1 MKKTIALLITFI
13 AFFLTV
19 TAYGNEVNDI
29 TNVITTEQA
38 ITDNAINID
47 SANVPDSTII
57 KRLKEIFIEL
67 DDLKAISVDINNG
80 VVTLSGVV
88 NSAKNQDVAIKLAKQ
103 IQGVVAVESNI
114 ELNRAIDQRLGTVL
128 SKAQNLFD
136 RSVETLPVLII
147 AIVTFILFWLL
158 GGWISQNNSLL
169 NKISP
174 NQFIANLLGQILHL
188 VIIVLGLIMALSL
201 LDATS
206 LLSTILGAAGIIGL
220 AVGFAVK
227 DTVENYIASILLS
240 LRNPFEFNDFV
251 DIGGNLGNVARLTT
265 RATIL
270 ISPDGNHI
278 RIPNAMVFKA
288 VIMNYTR
295 NPQRRFQFD
304 IGVDSAQD
312 LKVAQHIALQTISAI
327 EGVLQDP
334 KPQAFVQE
342 LGDFN
347 VVIRFFC
354 WVDQANFDFGKVRS
368 EAIRLCKLAFD
379 QANIVMP
386 EPIYQIR
393 INDTVNKSDLNPSKP
408 AASKKENTKMPTD
421 NKETEYLDDLSPD
434 NSVEIKAREELDL
447 ANGENLLND
456 NAPKE

>member
-1 MKKTIALLITFI
+1 MKNTTLFLISFAALL
-13 AFFLTV
+13 LTL
-19 TAYGNEVNDI
+19 TTYGDELNDI
-29 TNVITTEQA
+29 TSEQA
-38 ITDNAINID
+38 ITDNAIIID
-47 SANVPDSTII
+47 SANVPDSKIS
-57 KRLKEIFIEL
+57 KRLKDIFIEL
-67 DDLKAISVDINNG
+67 DDLKAISVDVKNG
-80 VVTLSGVV
+80 VVTLSGIV
-88 NSAKNQDVAIKLAKQ
+88 NSSKNQNIAIKLAKQ
-103 IQGVVAVESNI
+103 IQGVVAVESN
-114 ELNRAIDQRLGTVL
+114 LDVNRAIDQRLSTVL
-128 SKAQNLFD
+128 NKAQNLFD
-136 RSVETLPVLII
+136 RSVEFLPVLII
-147 AIVTFILFWLL
+147 SILTFILFWLF
-158 GGWISQNNSLL
+158 GGWISRNNTLL
-169 NKISP
+169 KKITP
-174 NQFIANLLGQILHL
+174 NQFIANLLGQVLHL
-188 VIIVLGLIMALSL
+188 MIIVLGLIMALSL

-240 LRNPFEFNDFV
+240 LRNPFEFNDFI
-251 DIGGNLGNVARLTT
+251 DIDGNLGNVARLTT

-278 RIPNAMVFKA
+278 RIPNAKVFKA
-288 VIMNYTR
+288 VIVNYTR

-312 LKVAQHIALQTISAI
+312 LKLAQHIALQTISSI
-327 EGVLQDP
+327 EGILQEP
-334 KPQAFVQE
+334 KPQAFIQE

-368 EAIRLCKLAFD
+368 EAIRLSKLAFD

-393 INDTVNKSDLNPSKP
+393 MNDSVSESTLSSNKHVSSTKSKTKLQSDIK
-408 AASKKENTKMPTD
+408 D
-421 NKETEYLDDLSPD
+421 TEYLDDLTPD
-434 NSVEIKAREELDL
+434 NSVEIKAREELQS

>member
-1 MKKTIALLITFI
+1 MKKGIALFI
-13 AFFLTV
+13 AVTAFFLSS
-19 TAYGNEVNDI
+19 ASYAGEANGIASDI
-29 TNVITTEQA
+29 GTQQS

-47 SANVPDSTII
+47 GANVPDSKIA
-57 KRLKEIFIEL
+57 KRLQDIFIEL
-67 DDLKAISVDINNG
+67 DDLKAVAVEVKNG
-80 VVTLSGVV
+80 VVTLTGSV
-88 NSAKNQDVAIKLAKQ
+88 NSSKNQNVAVKLAKQ
-103 IQGVVAVESNI
+103 LQGVVAVESNL
-114 ELNRAIDQRLGTVL
+114 EVNQAVDQRLTTVIN
-128 SKAQNLFD
+128 KAQNLID
-136 RSVETLPVLII
+136 RSVESLPLLII
-147 AIVTFILFWLL
+147 AIVTFILFWLF
-158 GGWISQNNSLL
+158 GGWITDNNRLL
-169 NKISP
+169 NKIAP
-174 NQFIANLLGQILHL
+174 NRFIANLLGQILHL
-188 VIIVLGLIMALSL
+188 VIILIGLIMALSL

-288 VIMNYTR
+288 VIVNYTR

-312 LKVAQHIALQTISAI
+312 LKVAQRIALKTISSI
-327 EGVLQDP
+327 EGILQEP

-347 VVIRFFC
+347 VVIRFYC

-379 QANIVMP
+379 EANIIMP

-393 INDTVNKSDLNPSKP
+393 MNDSETESTMATRKRASSKKANVSSKSDS
-408 AASKKENTKMPTD
+408 
-421 NKETEYLDDLSPD
+421 KETEYLDDLTPD
-434 NSVEIKAREELDL
+434 YAAERKAREELHS
-447 ANGENLLND
+447 AKGENLLND
-456 NAPKE
+456 HAPKE

>member
-1 MKKTIALLITFI
+1 MKKTITLLITFA

-19 TAYGNEVNDI
+19 TAYGDEVNDI
-29 TNVITTEQA
+29 TNDITTQQA
-38 ITDNAINID
+38 ITDDAITID
-47 SANVPDSTII
+47 SANVPDSKIS
-57 KRLKEIFIEL
+57 KRLKDIFIEL
-67 DDLKAISVDINNG
+67 DDLKSISVVVKNG
-80 VVTLSGVV
+80 VVTLSGIV
-88 NSAKNQDVAIKLAKQ
+88 NSARNQNIAIKLAKQ
-103 IQGVVAVESNI
+103 IQGVVAVESSI
-114 ELNRAIDQRLGTVL
+114 EVNRAIDQRLGTVL
-128 SKAQNLFD
+128 NKAQNLFD
-136 RSVETLPVLII
+136 RSVESLPVLII
-147 AIVTFILFWLL
+147 AIVTFILFWLF

-169 NKISP
+169 NKVAP

-251 DIGGNLGNVARLTT
+251 DIDGNLGNVARLTT

-278 RIPNAMVFKA
+278 RIPNAIVFKA
-288 VIMNYTR
+288 VIVNYTR

-312 LKVAQHIALQTISAI
+312 LKVAQHIALKTISSI
-327 EGVLQDP
+327 EGILQEP
-334 KPQAFVQE
+334 NPQALVQE

-393 INDTVNKSDLNPSKP
+393 MNDAYNQAPSSSSKP
-408 AASKKENTKMPTD
+408 ATRKKENTKTQTD
-421 NKETEYLDDLSPD
+421 TKETEYLDDLSPD
-434 NSVEIKAREELDL
+434 TSVEIKAREELDL

>member
-1 MKKTIALLITFI
+1 MKKTITLLITFA

-19 TAYGNEVNDI
+19 TAYGDEVNDI
-29 TNVITTEQA
+29 TNDITTQQA
-38 ITDNAINID
+38 ITDDAITID
-47 SANVPDSTII
+47 SANVPDSKIS
-57 KRLKEIFIEL
+57 KRLKDIFIEL
-67 DDLKAISVDINNG
+67 DDLKSISVVVKNG
-80 VVTLSGVV
+80 VVTLSWIV
-88 NSAKNQDVAIKLAKQ
+88 NSARNQNIAIKLAKQ
-103 IQGVVAVESNI
+103 IQGVVAVESSI
-114 ELNRAIDQRLGTVL
+114 EVNRAIDQRLGTVL
-128 SKAQNLFD
+128 NKAQNLFD
-136 RSVETLPVLII
+136 RSVESLPVLII
-147 AIVTFILFWLL
+147 AIVTFILFWLF

-169 NKISP
+169 NKVAP

-251 DIGGNLGNVARLTT
+251 DIDGNLGNVARLTT

-278 RIPNAMVFKA
+278 RIPNAIVFKA
-288 VIMNYTR
+288 VIVNYTR

-312 LKVAQHIALQTISAI
+312 LKVAQHIALKTISSI
-327 EGVLQDP
+327 EGILQEP
-334 KPQAFVQE
+334 NPQALVQE

-393 INDTVNKSDLNPSKP
+393 MNDAYNQAPSSSSKP
-408 AASKKENTKMPTD
+408 ATRKKENTKTQTD
-421 NKETEYLDDLSPD
+421 TKETEYLDDLSPD
-434 NSVEIKAREELDL
+434 TSVEIKAREELDL

>member
-1 MKKTIALLITFI
+1 MKNTTLFLISFAALL
-13 AFFLTV
+13 LTL
-19 TAYGNEVNDI
+19 TAYGDELNDI
-29 TNVITTEQA
+29 TSEQA
-38 ITDNAINID
+38 ITDNAIIID
-47 SANVPDSTII
+47 STNVPDSKIS
-57 KRLKEIFIEL
+57 KRLKDIFIEL
-67 DDLKAISVDINNG
+67 DDLKAISVDVKNG
-80 VVTLSGVV
+80 VITLSGIV
-88 NSAKNQDVAIKLAKQ
+88 NSSKNQNIAIKLAKQ
-103 IQGVVAVESNI
+103 IQGVVAVESNL
-114 ELNRAIDQRLGTVL
+114 EVNRAIDQRLSTVL
-128 SKAQNLFD
+128 NKAQNLFD
-136 RSVETLPVLII
+136 RSVEFLPVLII
-147 AIVTFILFWLL
+147 AILTFILFWLL
-158 GGWISQNNSLL
+158 GGWISHNNTLL
-169 NKISP
+169 KKITP
-174 NQFIANLLGQILHL
+174 NQFIANLLGQVLHL
-188 VIIVLGLIMALSL
+188 IIIVLGLIMALSL

-240 LRNPFEFNDFV
+240 LRNPFEFNDFI
-251 DIGGNLGNVARLTT
+251 DIDGNLGNVARLTT

-278 RIPNAMVFKA
+278 RIPNAKVFKA
-288 VIMNYTR
+288 VIVNYTR

-312 LKVAQHIALQTISAI
+312 LKVAQHIALKTISSI
-327 EGVLQDP
+327 EGILQEP
-334 KPQAFVQE
+334 KPQAFIQE

-368 EAIRLCKLAFD
+368 EAIRLCKLGFD

-393 INDTVNKSDLNPSKP
+393 MNDSVSESNLSSNKHVSSIKSKTKSQSDII
-408 AASKKENTKMPTD
+408 D
-421 NKETEYLDDLSPD
+421 NGYLEDLTPDD
-434 NSVEIKAREELDL
+434 SVEIKAREELHS
-447 ANGENLLND
+447 AKGENLLND

>member
-1 MKKTIALLITFI
+1 MKKTITLVITFALL
-13 AFFLTV
+13 FLAS
-19 TAYGNEVNDI
+19 TAYCNETTDLANDS
-29 TNVITTEQA
+29 TTEQA
-38 ITDNAINID
+38 ITDNEININN
-47 SANVPDSTII
+47 ANVPDSKIS
-57 KRLKEIFIEL
+57 KRLKDIFIEL
-67 DDLKAISVDINNG
+67 DDLKEISVDVNNG
-80 VVTLSGVV
+80 VVALTGVV
-88 NSAKNQDVAIKLAKQ
+88 NSSKNQNIAIKLAKQ

-114 ELNRAIDQRLGTVL
+114 EVDRAIDQRLGTVL
-128 SKAQNLFD
+128 NKAKKIFD
-136 RSVETLPVLII
+136 RSLESLPVLVI
-147 AIVTFILFWLL
+147 AIVTFVLFWLF

-169 NKISP
+169 NKIAP

-188 VIIVLGLIMALSL
+188 AIIVLGLIMALSL

-288 VIMNYTR
+288 VIVNYTR
-295 NPQRRFQFD
+295 NPQRRFEFD

-312 LKVAQHIALQTISAI
+312 LKAVQHIALKTISAI
-327 EGVLQDP
+327 EGVLQEP
-334 KPQAFVQE
+334 KPQVFVHE

-347 VVIRFFC
+347 VVIRFYC
-354 WVDQANFDFGKVRS
+354 WIDQTSFDFVKVRS

-393 INDTVNKSDLNPSKP
+393 MDNAVDQSALSSSKP
-408 AASKKENTKMPTD
+408 ATVKKDRIKTQTD
-421 NKETEYLDDLSPD
+421 SKETEYLDDLSPD
-434 NSVEIKAREELDL
+434 NSVEIKAREELEL

-456 NAPKE
+456 SAPKE

>member
-1 MKKTIALLITFI
+1 MKKTIALLITFV
-13 AFFLTV
+13 ALFLTL
-19 TAYGNEVNDI
+19 TAYGDEVNDI
-29 TNVITTEQA
+29 TTEQT

-47 SANVPDSTII
+47 SANVPDSKIS
-57 KRLKEIFIEL
+57 KRLKDIFIEL
-67 DDLKAISVDINNG
+67 DDLKAISVGVNNG

-88 NSAKNQDVAIKLAKQ
+88 NSANNQDVANKLAKQ
-103 IQGVVAVESNI
+103 IQGVVAVESKI
-114 ELNRAIDQRLGTVL
+114 EVNRAINQRLGTVL
-128 SKAQNLFD
+128 SKGQKLFD
-136 RSVETLPVLII
+136 RSVESLPVLII
-147 AIVTFILFWLL
+147 AIVTFILFWLF

-169 NKISP
+169 NKIAP

-278 RIPNAMVFKA
+278 RVPNAMVFKA
-288 VIMNYTR
+288 VIVNYTR

-312 LKVAQHIALQTISAI
+312 LKIAQHIALKTIGAI

-393 INDTVNKSDLNPSKP
+393 MNDVVNQSALPSSKP
-408 AASKKENTKMPTD
+408 VASKKENTKAPTD
-421 NKETEYLDDLSPD
+421 SKETEYLDDLSPD

-456 NAPKE
+456 SAPKE

>member
-1 MKKTIALLITFI
+1 MKKSIALFITLA
-13 AFFLTV
+13 AFFLSLA
-19 TAYGNEVNDI
+19 AYAGEVNDI
-29 TNVITTEQA
+29 ASDTTTEQS

-47 SANVPDSTII
+47 GANVPDSKIAQ
-57 KRLKEIFIEL
+57 RLKNIFNEL
-67 DDLKAISVDINNG
+67 DDLKTISIDVNNG
-80 VVTLSGVV
+80 VVALSGVV

-114 ELNRAIDQRLGTVL
+114 EVNRAIDQRLGTVL

-136 RSVETLPVLII
+136 RSVESLPVLVI
-147 AIVTFILFWLL
+147 AIVTFILFWLF
-158 GGWISQNNSLL
+158 GGWISHNNALL
-169 NKISP
+169 NKVAP

-288 VIMNYTR
+288 VIVNYTR

-304 IGVDSAQD
+304 IGVDSEQD
-312 LKVAQHIALQTISAI
+312 LKIAQHIALKTIGAI

-347 VVIRFFC
+347 VVIRFYC

-393 INDTVNKSDLNPSKP
+393 MNDAANEPTLPRSKP
-408 AASKKENTKMPTD
+408 AKAKKEIVKPQTES
-421 NKETEYLDDLSPD
+421 KETEYLDDLSPN